1 MIQNSNPL
9 DFNNCQNMLKA
20 ALAYARNGWPVF
32 PCRLTKQ
39 PWTQHGFKD
48 PTTDEGKIREW
59 WGRYP
64 NASIGVPTGHAI
76 GAWVLDV
83 DLPDGPESLDE
94 IESQHGPLAITLEQV
109 TGSGGRHL
117 FFAEIP
123 GDKIQ
128 NSAKIIGQG
137 LDVRGDGGY
146 VIVAPSSHPSG
157 NRYQWKT
164 PSRNGEGETCGGMI
178 MPPPPWLLDLVKHE
192 KPPVKKAIHK
202 MGRKQTRTNPAAL
215 HPYIQSALKN
225 EIEKVAHA
233 PEGTRNTTLNNAAL
247 KLGHYVGSGEL
258 DQQTVEDELLAAA
271 LRAGLC
277 ESEAKKTIESGI
289 RKGKSEPKQVPTSQS
304 ENKLTCYERPSSE
317 KNIVISSDVILR
329 SAAEQ
334 EQGAA
339 SLFKAMFK
347 EKIVYDHA
355 ERQWY
360 VYFNN
365 FWLRDK
371 VEQANALVD
380 YVQNLFKTEFDN
392 NNRNMLSLKPG
403 QSTSEVDSN
412 QDLEFEA
419 KMRKLKRHK
428 VILSKAI
435 KLLQKKYN
443 RDQVI
448 ILAAQGEGSL
458 GIGGDEWDH
467 AVDVL
472 PCKNGIV
479 NLKTG
484 TLRPG
489 KPSDYIRTAAPVE
502 YNPTATCPEFET
514 ALFAIMGGDKEMVSF
529 LQRLFGYAI
538 AGNPTEQVF
547 PIMVG
552 SGGNGKSIII
562 ESIAYALGDLAWA
575 VRAEFF
581 LENGR
586 FGSADTPSASIQSL
600 RGRRFVYGS
609 EPSEDRSFDV
619 AKVKLFTG
627 GDRLTCRAPY
637 SKHEITFSP
646 THVPFLLANNKPC
659 ASASDDAFW
668 RRALVI
674 EFPMS
679 FVDNPTKPNELKR
692 DRLLLSKL
700 KNEAQGIIRWV
711 VDGYRE
717 WQENGLN
724 VPEKIKAAL
733 LAYRKDT
740 DIVLQ
745 FIEERYIYDATN
757 EEEFYGIY
765 KNYLTWA
772 QDRRLQKPWSKKKL
786 GQNLARHFKK
796 RYNSDKN
803 TMYIGIKAI
812 G

>member
-1 MIQNSNPL
+1 
-9 DFNNCQNMLKA
+9 MLNA
-20 ALAYARNGWPVF
+20 ALLYTRAGCPVI
-32 PCRLTKQ
+32 PCNLDKTPLTK
-39 PWTQHGFKD
+39 HGYKD
-48 PTTDEGKIREW
+48 ATTDEGKIREW
-59 WGRYP
+59 WGRWP
-64 NASIGVPTGHAI
+64 EALIGVPTGHAI

-83 DLPDGPESLDE
+83 DLPDGPKSLAQL
-94 IESQHGPLAITLEQV
+94 ESQYGPLVTTLEQI

-117 FFAEIP
+117 FFNMATA
-123 GDKIQ
+123 DKVK
-128 NSAKIIGQG
+128 NSAKKIGLG

-146 VIVAPSSHPSG
+146 VIVAPSSHELG

-164 PSRNGEGETCGGMI
+164 PSPNGEVENNGGMI
-178 MPPPPWLLDLVKHE
+178 MAPPPWLLDLVKQD

-202 MGRKQTRTNPAAL
+202 MGRKPTRTNPAAL

-225 EIEKVAHA
+225 EIEIVAHA
-233 PEGTRNTTLNNAAL
+233 PEGTRNNTLNNAAL

-258 DQQTVEDELLAAA
+258 DQQTVEEELLAAV
-271 LRAGLC
+271 LHAGLC
-277 ESEAKKTIESGI
+277 ESEAKKTIESGL

-304 ENKLTCYERPSSE
+304 EKKLTCYERSSTGKE
-317 KNIVISSDVILR
+317 IVISSDVIIR
-329 SAAEQ
+329 AAAEQ

-339 SLFKAMFK
+339 TLYKSMFR
-347 EKIVYDHA
+347 EKVVYDHA

-360 VYFNN
+360 VYVNN
-365 FWLRDK
+365 IWLRDK
-371 VEQANALVD
+371 VEQVNALVD
-380 YVQNLFKTEFDN
+380 SVQNLFKTDFDIN
-392 NNRNMLSLKPG
+392 NKIMHSLKPEK
-403 QSTSEVDSN
+403 STSDVESN
-412 QDLEFEA
+412 QDLEFDVNM
-419 KMRKLKRHK
+419 KKLKRYK

-472 PCKNGIV
+472 PCKNGLV
-479 NLKTG
+479 DLKTG

-502 YNPTATCPEFET
+502 YNPTAACPEFEK
-514 ALFAIMGGDKEMVSF
+514 AIFAIMGGDKEMVSF

-562 ESIAYALGDLAWA
+562 ESIAYALGDLAWS

-609 EPSEDRSFDV
+609 EPSEDRAFDV

-637 SKHEITFSP
+637 AKHEITFIP

-679 FVDNPTKPNELKR
+679 FVDNPKKSNELKR
-692 DRLLLSKL
+692 DRLLMDKL

-717 WQENGLN
+717 WQENGLK
-724 VPEKIKAAL
+724 VPAKAEAAL

-740 DIVLQ
+740 DITLQ
-745 FIEERYIYDATN
+745 FIEEKYVYDATS
-757 EEEFYGIY
+757 EHTFFEIY
-765 KNYLTWA
+765 SNYLIWA
-772 QDRRLQKPWSKKKL
+772 HDRRLQKPWSKKKL
-786 GQNLARHFKK
+786 GQNLARHLKK
-796 RYNSDKN
+796 KYDSHKN
-803 TMYIGIKAI
+803 IMYVGIRAT
-812 G
+812 